1 MKHLALLAAAAV
13 ALSGCESGP
22 EDSPYGEPIPVEA
35 TGDEGSTETTDVL
48 LDRVEKISDLGVSR
62 LHDPSKTVAWRE
74 GSTAVGQTLL
84 DGAVRVEHI
93 VRQDADNHFGARVRL
108 QNTAKNSVTFEW
120 RITFF
125 NEKGAPVGALDSD
138 WKSVQVEPK
147 ALTLVG
153 TAASTRGAVGF
164 TLEVRPPTAPAPE
177 TPPATP

>member
-35 TGDEGSTETTDVL
+35 TGDEAAAETTDVL
-48 LDRVEKISDLGVSR
+48 LDRIEKVSDLGVSR

-74 GSTAVGQTLL
+74 GSTGVGQTYL

-108 QNTAKNSVTFEW
+108 QNTSKDSVTFEW
-120 RITFF
+120 RITFSS
-125 NEKGAPVGALDSD
+125 EKGAPVGALDSD
-138 WKSVQVEPK
+138 WKSVQLERMG
-147 ALTLVG
+147 LTSVG

-164 TLEVRPPTAPAPE
+164 TLEVRPPSAPAPP
-177 TPPATP
+177 PPATP